1 MSFSREIPMHLR
13 FFVASSAAAAA
24 LAFGPNSLAH
34 KAHEHGAAKLDVAV
48 AGTAVTVTLDTPL
61 DSIVGFERA
70 PRNDAERAR
79 VAKAEAA
86 LRDAAKLFAFD
97 AAAGCTAGK
106 VELKAPVLGWGG
118 APPAKDTGHADLE
131 ASFEFACQDA
141 TKLRALE
148 HRLFAAFASLK
159 RIDVQVAGP
168 RGQVQAVLRPGATRV
183 NLVR

>member
-1 MSFSREIPMHLR
+1 MNLCKPLWC
-13 FFVASSAAAAA
+13 AALLAAATLPAQ
-24 LAFGPNSLAH
+24 AH

-48 AGTAVTVTLDTPL
+48 SGNTIVLMLDTPL

-79 VAKAEAA
+79 VAKAEAM
-86 LRDAAKLFAFD
+86 LREPAKLFAFD

-118 APPAKDTGHADLE
+118 APPAKETGHADLE
-131 ASFEFACQDA
+131 ASFEFSCQDA
-141 TKLRALE
+141 AKARALE
-148 HRLFAAFASLK
+148 HQLFASFSALK
-159 RIDVQVAGP
+159 RIDVQVAGA
-168 RGQVQAVLRPGATRV
+168 RGQVRATLRAGTTRL